1 MDSIDLF
8 SVKSEITLSTNDFK
22 HFIFH
27 SFKYTHY
34 FLSKKMIYFITLWH
48 TFCKASHESVPYIE
62 QQLNWICEQ
71 QDNP

>member
-22 HFIFH
+22 VFIFH

-34 FLSKKMIYFITLWH
+34 FLSKNDLLHNTLAYFLWG
-48 TFCKASHESVPYIE
+48 KP
-62 QQLNWICEQ
+62 
-71 QDNP
+71 

>member
-22 HFIFH
+22 YFIFH

-34 FLSKKMIYFITLWH
+34 FLSKNDLLHNTMAYFL
-48 TFCKASHESVPYIE
+48 
-62 QQLNWICEQ
+62 
-71 QDNP
+71 

>member
-34 FLSKKMIYFITLWH
+34 FVTIYISIHPLNH
-48 TFCKASHESVPYIE
+48 LYVKAIQEMLKIK
-62 QQLNWICEQ
+62 NDWI
-71 QDNP
+71 